1 MIILGDSASF
11 LVCAMCS
18 MNIAWRCSCVLTAL
32 INPSLWHRPDVEVI
46 TANPKTAGVAR
57 WNFLALW
64 GHRMAKGDTA
74 AEEYVTKARPLQAV
88 ILGAAYRRSA
98 CAQLTR
104 RSVIACPCS
113 RVGHSRSV
121 SCLIGRPEDTP

>member
-46 TANPKTAGVAR
+46 TANPKTAGVAWR
-57 WNFLALW
+57 RRRRGWL
-64 GHRMAKGDTA
+64 GG
-74 AEEYVTKARPLQAV
+74 ARRRPEPDPARRPGRGRRG
-88 ILGAAYRRSA
+88 GAAV
-98 CAQLTR
+98 CGDG
-104 RSVIACPCS
+104 
-113 RVGHSRSV
+113 RV
-121 SCLIGRPEDTP
+121 LRPAA